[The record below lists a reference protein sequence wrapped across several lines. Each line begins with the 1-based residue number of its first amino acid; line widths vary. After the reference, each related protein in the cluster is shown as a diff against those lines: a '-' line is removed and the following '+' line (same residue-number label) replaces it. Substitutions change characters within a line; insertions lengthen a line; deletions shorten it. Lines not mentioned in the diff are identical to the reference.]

1 MEEQM
6 KHFRSLLLAAFGMS
20 AIMGTMAAAQSPT
33 QPLGDY
39 ARAVRKQKPSEAKS
53 SGKTFDNDNLPNQG
67 TLSVVGAQTETA
79 APADKDKDASAKP
92 NPEDKTDAQKKAEKS
107 AEMKPGQSA
116 EERQKAID
124 VWKQKI
130 DDQKTK
136 TDLLSRELDVT
147 RREYQLRS
155 NAYYSDVS
163 NRLRRSGDWEAE
175 EAKYKQ
181 QIADKQKALD
191 EATAKLSDLTEQAH
205 KAGVPNS
212 AAE

>member
-1 MEEQM
+1 M
-6 KHFRSLLLAAFGMS
+6 KQYMKRLRSLLLAAFAMS
-20 AIMGTMAAAQSPT
+20 AIMGTMAAAQTQT

-39 ARAVRKQKPSEAKS
+39 ARAVRKQKPPEAKS
-53 SGKTFDNDNLPNQG
+53 STKTFDNDNLPNSS
-67 TLSVVGAQTETA
+67 TLSVVGARPENDAQV
-79 APADKDKDASAKP
+79 DKDKEASPKP
-92 NPEDKTDAQKKAEKS
+92 NPNEKTDAQKKAES
-107 AEMKPGQSA
+107 LGQIKPGQSA

-130 DDQKTK
+130 DDQKAK

-147 RREYQLRS
+147 QREYRLRS
-155 NAYYSDVS
+155 AAYYADVS
-163 NRLRRSGDWEAE
+163 NRLKGSGDWEAE

-181 QIADKQKALD
+181 QIAEKQKALD
-191 EATAKLSDLTEQAH
+191 EAKTKLGDLTEQAH

>member
-1 MEEQM
+1 MEKQM
-6 KHFRSLLLAAFGMS
+6 KRFCSLMLAVVAMS

-39 ARAVRKQKPSEAKS
+39 ARAVKKQKPQEAKS
-53 SGKTFDNDNLPNQG
+53 AGKTFDNDNLPNDSK
-67 TLSVVGAQTETA
+67 LSVVGAQSETA
-79 APADKDKDASAKP
+79 APPDKDKDASAKP
-92 NPEDKTDAQKKAEKS
+92 NPDEKTDAQKKAEAS
-107 AEMKPGQSA
+107 QMQPGQSA
-116 EERQKAID
+116 EERKKAIA
-124 VWKQKI
+124 VWQQKI
-130 DDQKTK
+130 DDQKAK
-136 TDLLSRELDVT
+136 TDLLSRELNVT
-147 RREYQLRS
+147 QREYQLRS

-163 NRLRRSGDWEAE
+163 NRLRVSGDWAAE

-191 EATAKLSDLTEQAH
+191 EANTKLSDLTEQAH

>member
-1 MEEQM
+1 MERQM
-6 KHFRSLLLAAFGMS
+6 KHFRSLVLAAFGMP
-20 AIMGTMAAAQSPT
+20 AIMGTMAVAQTQP

-39 ARAVRKQKPSEAKS
+39 ARAVRKQKPQVAKS
-53 SGKTFDNDNLPNQG
+53 SGKTFDNDNLPNDA

-79 APADKDKDASAKP
+79 APRDKDKDASAKP
-92 NPEDKTDAQKKAEKS
+92 NPDEKTDAQKKAE
-107 AEMKPGQSA
+107 AAQMKPGQSA

-130 DDQKTK
+130 DDQKAK

-147 RREYQLRS
+147 QREYQLRS

-163 NRLRRSGDWEAE
+163 NRLRVSGDWAAE

-191 EATAKLSDLTEQAH
+191 EAKSKLSDLTEQAR
-205 KAGVPNS
+205 KAGVPSS